1 MVLMTPLSSPS
12 PALRTLVAITPLLGS
27 LLFPLLVALLMTRH
41 GIGSGVLAAVAIA
54 SLWFV
59 AMLRTAEMPGHD

>member
-1 MVLMTPLSSPS
+1 MTSQPS
-12 PALRTLVAITPLLGS
+12 PPPALKAFVALTPLLGT
-27 LLFPLLVALLMTRH
+27 LLFPLVVALLMARQ
-41 GIGSGVLAAVAIA
+41 GIGSGVLGAVLLG